1 MREERKGDALLDL
14 LRERDDVALV
24 ELDDAVDVDL
34 AVCAAGGVEGARGAV
49 GGEVL
54 GVEGGFVAEADEE
67 AALDVG
73 LCDEGREG
81 GAVARADGGD
91 EGGGV
96 GGEFGLGDEFACVG
110 VWGEL
115 GEKLG
120 GGEGGRG
127 TGADRS
133 GRAC

>member
-1 MREERKGDALLDL
+1 MRDERKGDAHLDL

-34 AVCAAGGVEGARGAV
+34 AVCTAGGVEGARGAV

-96 GGEFGLGDEFACVG
+96 GGEFGLGDEFAWGCM
-110 VWGEL
+110 GEL

-120 GGEGGRG
+120 VGGRG
-127 TGADRS
+127 S
-133 GRAC
+133 GKGNGP